1 MARAQL
7 QQIEESPEALGGV
20 EELTVNTGPSM
31 LDDLNDLDGMFE
43 ELEAA
48 LPETAKVVGLP
59 ANVEPEQ
66 PLEVEHHIEAGK
78 SATDDELKKL
88 ALEELDEQSEP
99 VSDEAKA
106 PEAGKRKA
114 PVTKR
119 ISSVGMTKSVALATA
134 LGDDLEQH
142 LTIDSRWTALSEEEQ
157 TDKRFALLEEID
169 GLPVKIGEKVTN
181 LFAAI
186 AKGATLS
193 VYTQMAVD
201 LLMKDGELTSKSLKD
216 AYIARPYSEGTA
228 SSQATQMMK
237 LLPTLGLAER
247 AAGKL
252 VVNLHSPLLN
262 KLANAG
268 IPAAPTA

>member
-20 EELTVNTGPSM
+20 EEMTVNTTPGD
-31 LDDLNDLDGMFE
+31 DDLNDLDGMFAD
-43 ELEAA
+43 LEASM
-48 LPETAKVVGLP
+48 PETAKVVGAP
-59 ANVEPEQ
+59 AVEAEPV
-66 PLEVEHHIEAGK
+66 LEHHIEAGQA
-78 SATDDELKKL
+78 ATTDELKKM

-99 VSDEAKA
+99 VSDDAKA
-106 PEAGKRKA
+106 PEASKKKA

-119 ISSVGMTKSVALATA
+119 ISSVGMSKSVALATA

-157 TDKRFALLEEID
+157 TDKRFALLETID

-268 IPAAPTA
+268 LTA

>member
-20 EELTVNTGPSM
+20 EELSVKTDPS
-31 LDDLNDLDGMFE
+31 LDDLNDLDGMFAD
-43 ELEAA
+43 LEASM
-48 LPETAKVVGLP
+48 PETAKVVGAP
-59 ANVEPEQ
+59 VVEPE
-66 PLEVEHHIEAGK
+66 PDAEHHVAAGNA
-78 SATDDELKKL
+78 ATNDELKKL
-88 ALEELDEQSEP
+88 ALEELDEQNEP
-99 VSDEAKA
+99 APDEGKL
-106 PEAGKRKA
+106 PEASTKKKA

-119 ISSVGMTKSVALATA
+119 ISTLGMTKSVALATA

-142 LTIDSRWTALSEEEQ
+142 LTIDSRWTALSDDEQ
-157 TDKRFALLEEID
+157 TDKRFALLEQID

-181 LFAAI
+181 LFACI

-193 VYTQMAVD
+193 IYTQMAVD

-268 IPAAPTA
+268 LTA